1 MLARKVK
8 AFTLFELLV
17 VMLISAILL
26 GIVYYALQIANGRYI
41 SFTSETG
48 RLLQLKTLIHTMQRD
63 LEKADDVLAE
73 GDHFRCSS
81 QSTEVTY
88 TIGSESI
95 RRTVH
100 GTEEIFPCK
109 PDAYAYFF
117 DGVAIK
123 SGQGPINGIEFTFK
137 MKGETL
143 MFTLNRYGSFYDRFK
158 KFGEVRMK
166 N

>member
-1 MLARKVK
+1 MLAHRIK

-41 SFTSETG
+41 SYSGETS
-48 RLLQLKTLIHTMQRD
+48 RLLELKTLVHTMQRD
-63 LEKADDVLAE
+63 LEKADEVLAE
-73 GDHFRCSS
+73 GDRFRCYS
-81 QSTEVTY
+81 QGTEVTY
-88 TIGSESI
+88 TIGRESI

-100 GTEEIFPCK
+100 GTEEIFPCR
-109 PDAYAYFF
+109 PDAYAFSF

-143 MFTLNRYGSFYDRFK
+143 TFTLNRSGSFYDRFK
-158 KFGEVRMK
+158 KFGEAQTE